1 MEALFR
7 RFGNDSKAF
16 LTRFNPESQIEFTR
30 DEERAY
36 FGQFP
41 SLTDVAVTFGRN
53 IAEIWIEIQ
62 LNDLSEFSGC
72 KGKMTTE
79 TIEQLALMIYTD
91 YSAYRLSELMLFFQ
105 QFKRGEY
112 GRFYGTVDPMIIIEA
127 LKRFGIRRRQII
139 ADYDNRRRQKEANNA
154 QMALVELRQR
164 YSKRIPKAFTSDAP
178 LSFIQYQLLGFDSMD
193 DDALNAEI
201 KAISSGQ
208 KVIPASA
215 IQIISNG

>member
-1 MEALFR
+1 MEALIR

-62 LNDLSEFSGC
+62 LNDLSKFSGC
-72 KGKMTTE
+72 KGKMTTD

-112 GRFYGTVDPMIIIEA
+112 GRFYGAVDPMIIIEA
-127 LKRFGIRRRQII
+127 LKRFDIRRRQIK

-164 YSKRIPKAFTSDAP
+164 YSIRIPKAFTSDAP
-178 LSFIQYQLLGFDSMD
+178 LSFTQYQMLGFDSMD
-193 DDALNAEI
+193 DDELNVEI
-201 KAISSGQ
+201 EAISSGR
-208 KVIPASA
+208 KSIPAS
-215 IQIISNG
+215 IRQIIPNR